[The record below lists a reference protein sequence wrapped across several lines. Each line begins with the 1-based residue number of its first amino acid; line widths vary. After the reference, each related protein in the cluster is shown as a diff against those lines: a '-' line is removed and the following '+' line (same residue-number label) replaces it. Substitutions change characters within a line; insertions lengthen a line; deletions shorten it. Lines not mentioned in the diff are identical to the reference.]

1 MRIIRCVNI
10 MKVVQ
15 INSVCSFG
23 STGRIVVDLS
33 KEMTKSN
40 IENYIIYGIG
50 LSDYPLGIKIGNKI
64 DLRLH
69 QLHTRLLGYHG
80 YASKLMTRK
89 IINKLEEIQPDII
102 HLHNIHS
109 FYLNIE
115 ILFRYLAEIN
125 KPVIWTLHDCWA
137 FTGHCPHFDY
147 IHCERWQIGCYNC
160 PQKYSYPISYLFD
173 RSEEQWRIKKKLFT
187 SVRDMCIVT
196 PSHWLAGLVQ
206 KSFLKKYDIKI
217 INNGID
223 LEIFKPTSSSIRKN
237 FGISDKYV
245 ILGVASYWGMR
256 KGLLH
261 FIQLSEKLGENYQ
274 IILVGLTHKQKKML
288 PNNIIGITRTN
299 NIQEVVE
306 LYSVADVFV
315 NPTLE
320 DNFPTVNLE
329 ALACGTPVI
338 TFNTGGSPEAIDST
352 CGMVVE
358 KGNINELVIAIKD
371 ICNNSKLNK
380 QKIKENCVERASNF
394 NKEKKFGEYINLY
407 RSR

>member
-1 MRIIRCVNI
+1 
-10 MKVVQ
+10 
-15 INSVCSFG
+15 
-23 STGRIVVDLS
+23 
-33 KEMTKSN
+33 
-40 IENYIIYGIG
+40 
-50 LSDYPLGIKIGNKI
+50 
-64 DLRLH
+64 
-69 QLHTRLLGYHG
+69 
-80 YASKLMTRK
+80 
-89 IINKLEEIQPDII
+89 
-102 HLHNIHS
+102 
-109 FYLNIE
+109 
-115 ILFRYLAEIN
+115 
-125 KPVIWTLHDCWA
+125 
-137 FTGHCPHFDY
+137 
-147 IHCERWQIGCYNC
+147 
-160 PQKYSYPISYLFD
+160 
-173 RSEEQWRIKKKLFT
+173 
-187 SVRDMCIVT
+187 
-196 PSHWLAGLVQ
+196 
-206 KSFLKKYDIKI
+206 
-217 INNGID
+217 
-223 LEIFKPTSSSIRKN
+223 
-237 FGISDKYV
+237 
-245 ILGVASYWGMR
+245 MR

-299 NIQEVVE
+299 NIQELVE